1 MKAQLSNPV
10 LRRVLRATSAVV
22 VASTLALG
30 LGACSA
36 NDPLAS
42 QFKAGD
48 NKNYIAG
55 DGSVTEYPEANRG
68 KSVSWSGPT
77 ETGGILSSDQLTG
90 VPVVMNFWYAG
101 CAPCRAEAPDLL
113 AISKD
118 FPKVQFVG
126 VNVRDSAA
134 TAAAFNRNFKLN
146 WPSIIDA
153 QFGTVALAFTGI
165 VTPAAVPSTLV
176 LDKQGRVSARVL
188 GRIDKSILTTLV
200 KTVQDEAAK

>member
-1 MKAQLSNPV
+1 MKAQLSTSV
-10 LRRVLRATSAVV
+10 LRQILRATSAVA
-22 VASTLALG
+22 VASTLAIG
-30 LGACSA
+30 LGACAA

-55 DGSVTEYPEANRG
+55 DGSVTEYAVANRG
-68 KSVSWSGPT
+68 KSVAWSGPT
-77 ETGGILSSDQLTG
+77 ETGGILSSEQLSG

-113 AISKD
+113 AISKQ

-134 TAAAFNRNFKLN
+134 TAAAFNRNFKLD
-146 WPSIIDA
+146 WPSIVDA

-200 KTVQDEAAK
+200 QTVQDEAAK

>member
-1 MKAQLSNPV
+1 MLKQQV
-10 LRRVLRATSAVV
+10 LRVATAMAV
-22 VASTLALG
+22 AGALALG

-55 DGSVTEYPEANRG
+55 DGSVTEYPVANRG
-68 KSVSWSGPT
+68 KSVTWSGPT
-77 ETGGILSSDQLTG
+77 ETGGILSSSQLTG
-90 VPVVMNFWYAG
+90 VPVVMNYWYAG

-113 AISKD
+113 ELSKQ

-134 TAAAFNRNFKLN
+134 TAAAFNRNFKLT
-146 WPSIIDA
+146 WSSIIDS
-153 QFGTVALAFTGI
+153 QTGSVALAFTGI
-165 VTPAAVPSTLV
+165 VTPAAVPTTLV
-176 LDKQGRVSARVL
+176 IDKKGRVSARVL
-188 GRIDKSILTTLV
+188 GRIDKSILTTLI
-200 KTVQDEAAK
+200 KTVQDEK

>member
-1 MKAQLSNPV
+1 MKSLFKVALITVAIAVTLS
-10 LRRVLRATSAVV
+10 
-22 VASTLALG
+22 G
-30 LGACSA
+30 CSA

-55 DGSVTEYPEANRG
+55 DGSVTEFAEANRG
-68 KSVSWSGPT
+68 ESVAWSGPT
-77 ETGGILSSDQLTG
+77 ENGGILSSDQLTG
-90 VPVVMNFWYAG
+90 VPIVMNFWYAG

-113 AISKD
+113 AISKE

-134 TAAAFNRNFKLN
+134 TSAAFNRNFKIT

-176 LDKQGRVSARVL
+176 IDKQGRVSARVL
-188 GRIDKSILTTLV
+188 GRIDKSILTTLI
-200 KTVQDEAAK
+200 KTVQDEVAK

>member
-1 MKAQLSNPV
+1 MKQYI
-10 LRRVLRATSAVV
+10 LRRILRATSIAA
-22 VASTLALG
+22 VASTLTLG
-30 LGACSA
+30 LGACAA

-55 DGSVTEYPEANRG
+55 DGSVTEYAEANRG
-68 KSVSWSGPT
+68 KSVVWSGPT
-77 ETGGILSSDQLTG
+77 ETGGILASDQLTG

-113 AISKD
+113 AISKQ

-134 TAAAFNRNFKLN
+134 TAAAFNRNFKLT
-146 WPSIIDA
+146 WPSIIDT
-153 QFGTVALAFTGI
+153 QSGSVALSFTGI
-165 VTPAAVPSTLV
+165 VTPAAVPTTLII
-176 LDKQGRVSARVL
+176 DKQGRVSARVL

-200 KTVQDEAAK
+200 QTVQDETVK